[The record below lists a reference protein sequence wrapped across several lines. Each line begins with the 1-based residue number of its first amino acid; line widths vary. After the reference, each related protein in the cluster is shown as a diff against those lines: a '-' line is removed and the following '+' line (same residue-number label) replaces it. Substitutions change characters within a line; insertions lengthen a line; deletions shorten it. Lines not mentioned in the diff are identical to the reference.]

1 MVDTHTLVMCCT
13 QVVEL
18 TNTLSFTSLMMDSFD
33 DLDPFALFS
42 RTIYH
47 YDKKKFG
54 SKLSTQNIPFLNLTL
69 D

>member
-1 MVDTHTLVMCCT
+1 MV
-13 QVVEL
+13 
-18 TNTLSFTSLMMDSFD
+18 DSFD
-33 DLDPFALFS
+33 DLDLLPYFPGPF
-42 RTIYH
+42 II